1 MRFRRGTRAG
11 MSVFPKLKSGVVA
24 QYPVVRGNSF
34 STSVSR
40 FLDSSE
46 QRFRDYRG
54 LRRRWV
60 VRLSQL
66 DETELQRLSEF
77 FVEQQGRAGMFD
89 FEDPWTGSVVS
100 GCRFEDDELLTVSNG
115 EFNGAT
121 DVVIVGPSA

>member
-1 MRFRRGTRAG
+1 
-11 MSVFPKLKSGVVA
+11 MSVFPKLKSGAVA
-24 QYPVVRGNSF
+24 QYPVQRGSSF

-77 FVEQQGRAGMFD
+77 FVAQQGRSETFD
-89 FEDPWTGSVVS
+89 FEDPWTGSIVS
-100 GCRFEDDELLTVSNG
+100 GCRFEDDELMTVSDG
-115 EFNGAT
+115 EFAGAT
-121 DVVIVGPSA
+121 EVAIVGPSS

>member
-1 MRFRRGTRAG
+1 

-24 QYPVVRGNSF
+24 QYPVLRSSSF
-34 STSVSR
+34 STAVIR

-77 FVEQQGRAGMFD
+77 FVEQQGRGALFD
-89 FEDPWTGSVVS
+89 FEDPWTGGIVS
-100 GCRFEDDELLTVSNG
+100 GCRFEDDELVTLSDG
-115 EFNGAT
+115 EFDGRT
-121 DVVIVGPSA
+121 EVTIVGPSA